1 MKFDL
6 PEAEVKLIDGKLVQL
21 PAKRFIGLM
30 EYVEDLEAR
39 LLSAEVHLREAERVG
54 TEMERFAAAR
64 KSQEQLS
71 PEALKNVQKIVDE
84 FTSPEKLKAAGQQ
97 RGISMRR
104 LSMIT
109 AIPYATL
116 YRYMTRKKPLDVEA
130 AAKIQNAIYGGELAV
145 KNYSVKMKDSY
156 QRG

>member
-30 EYVEDLEAR
+30 DYVEDLEAK

-64 KSQEQLS
+64 KSQQELS

-109 AIPYATL
+109 AIPARDL
-116 YRYMTRKKPLDVEA
+116 IPLSMDAQETA
-130 AAKIQNAIYGGELAV
+130 RCRSRSQDSECHLWRRTGGEELIQ
-145 KNYSVKMKDSY
+145 S
-156 QRG
+156 R